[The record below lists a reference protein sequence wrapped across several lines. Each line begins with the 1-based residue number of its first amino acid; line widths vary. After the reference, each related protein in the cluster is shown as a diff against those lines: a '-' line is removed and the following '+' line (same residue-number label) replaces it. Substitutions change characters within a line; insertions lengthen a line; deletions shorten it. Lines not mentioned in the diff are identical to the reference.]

1 MSIYTGVTNIA
12 KKAKGYVGVGGVA
25 KKLKSGYIGDA
36 NGIARKFFSSYQFPV
51 KSGRYTSVDTQT
63 VQIFTAQ
70 ECIDAIAHG
79 ATKLKYKI
87 TYKAVNFGSAY
98 PQDYGYGYLGG
109 IAEATYKLPSGVTN
123 KLFEIQSTYSGYLYI
138 DVETT
143 LFATTEGE
151 VNLSYLSQLQSV
163 GLYLARRG
171 ALDRSPVV
179 RFIYDVDYITF
190 DT

>member
-1 MSIYTGVTNIA
+1 MPIMGGISNVARNL
-12 KKAKGYVGVGGVA
+12 KGMVGVNNVARKINKGFYGDENGVA
-25 KKLKSGYIGDA
+25 
-36 NGIARKFFSSYQFPV
+36 REFFASYQFPT

-87 TYKAVNFGSAY
+87 TYKAVNFGTSD
-98 PQDYGYGYLGG
+98 PQSYGFGYLGG
-109 IAEATYKLPSGVTN
+109 LAEATYKLPSGSTN

-143 LFATTEGE
+143 LFPATEGE
-151 VNLSYLSQLQSV
+151 VTLSYISQLQSV

-179 RFIYDVDYITF
+179 RFIYDVDYMTF